1 MGRYGHSFHIS
12 LYLGIFGAGQ
22 GGLNMGQS
30 GRIATINRETKETK
44 ITLELGID
52 GTGVCDIRTG
62 VGMFDHMLEQ
72 LGKHGRF
79 DLKVQA
85 QGDLHIDEHHTVED
99 VGLVLGQAFAEALG
113 ERKGIVRMG
122 HAVVPMDEALAMV
135 AVDLSGRGY
144 AKVEASF
151 DKEYINE
158 LPTDLIKHVF
168 ESFAIEGRLNLHARL
183 LAGDN
188 DHHKA
193 EALFKALA
201 RALDDATR
209 IDERIAGSIPSTK
222 GVI

>member
-1 MGRYGHSFHIS
+1 ME
-12 LYLGIFGAGQ
+12 
-22 GGLNMGQS
+22 QS
-30 GRIATINRETKETK
+30 GRIANINRETKETK
-44 ITLELGID
+44 ITLELNID

-99 VGLVLGQAFAEALG
+99 VGMVLGQAFAEALG

-168 ESFAIEGRLNLHARL
+168 ESFAIEGRLNLHVRL

-209 IDERIAGSIPSTK
+209 IDERIVGSIPSTK

>member
-1 MGRYGHSFHIS
+1 ME
-12 LYLGIFGAGQ
+12 
-22 GGLNMGQS
+22 QS

-44 ITLELGID
+44 ITLELNID
-52 GTGVCDIRTG
+52 GTGVCEIKTG

-72 LGKHGRF
+72 VAKHGRF

-99 VGLVLGQAFAEALG
+99 VGMVLGQAFAEALG

-122 HAVVPMDEALAMV
+122 HAVVPMDESLAMV

-144 AKVEASF
+144 AQVEASF

-158 LPTDLIKHVF
+158 LPTDLVKHVF

-183 LAGDN
+183 LAGEN

-209 IDERIAGSIPSTK
+209 IDERIAGSVPSTK

>member
-1 MGRYGHSFHIS
+1 ME
-12 LYLGIFGAGQ
+12 Q
-22 GGLNMGQS
+22 P

-44 ITLELGID
+44 ITLELDID
-52 GTGVCDIRTG
+52 GTGVCEIKTG

-72 LGKHGRF
+72 LAKHGRF

-99 VGLVLGQAFAEALG
+99 VGMVLGQAFAQALG

-183 LAGDN
+183 LAGEN

-222 GVI
+222 GVIS

>member
-1 MGRYGHSFHIS
+1 MSQPGRKAAI
-12 LYLGIFGAGQ
+12 I
-22 GGLNMGQS
+22 
-30 GRIATINRETKETK
+30 RETKETR
-44 ITLELGID
+44 IVIELNID
-52 GTGVCDIRTG
+52 GKGICEISTG

-85 QGDLHIDEHHTVED
+85 KGDLHIDEHHTVED
-99 VGLVLGQAFAEALG
+99 VGLVLGQVLAEALG

-122 HAVVPMDEALAMV
+122 QAVVPMDEALGLV

-144 AKVEASF
+144 AVVDAAF

-158 LPTDLIKHVF
+158 LPTDLIKHFF
-168 ESFAIEGRLNLHARL
+168 ESFASEGKFNIHARL

-188 DHHKA
+188 DHHKC

-201 RALDDATR
+201 RALDEATKPDQR
-209 IDERIAGSIPSTK
+209 IEGSIPSTK
-222 GVI
+222 GTIG

>member
-1 MGRYGHSFHIS
+1 
-12 LYLGIFGAGQ
+12 
-22 GGLNMGQS
+22 MGQTA
-30 GRIATINRETKETK
+30 RIATINRETKETK
-44 ITLELGID
+44 ITLELNID
-52 GTGVCDIRTG
+52 GTGICDIKTG

-72 LGKHGRF
+72 VAKHGRF
-79 DLKVQA
+79 DLKMQA

-99 VGLVLGQAFAEALG
+99 VGMVLGQAFAEALG

-122 HAVVPMDEALAMV
+122 HAVVPMDEALAIV

-209 IDERIAGSIPSTK
+209 IDDRIAGSIPSTK

>member
-1 MGRYGHSFHIS
+1 
-12 LYLGIFGAGQ
+12 
-22 GGLNMGQS
+22 MGQS

-99 VGLVLGQAFAEALG
+99 VGMVLGQAFAEALG